1 MKGLEEETEENVG
14 GEQDES
20 EDDGAAHTSPCAHAV
35 GSLFL
40 FGFLFSCRFFG
51 GSGVAAITGESRVA
65 VGSGGLFH
73 ACFVGRGCHL
83 LPLGRCFGI
92 KADAFL
98 SLGCWR
104 IGPVG
109 AWCDA
114 CLGHGLP
121 CLQQALRADDH
132 AIIGN
137 QLLVAD
143 FQLFPAFRTS
153 PAHCL
158 GFRY

>member
-1 MKGLEEETEENVG
+1 MKGLEEEAEENVG
-14 GEQDES
+14 GEEDEG
-20 EDDGAAHTSPCAHAV
+20 EDDGAAHASPCAHAV

-40 FGFLFSCRFFG
+40 FGFLFSCRFSG
-51 GSGVAAITGESRVA
+51 GRGVVAITGESCVA

-73 ACFVGRGCHL
+73 AWFVGRGCRL
-83 LPLGRCFGI
+83 LPLGRRFGI
-92 KADAFL
+92 KVDAFL
-98 SLGCWR
+98 SLGSR
-104 IGPVG
+104 RVGPG
-109 AWCDA
+109 SARGDA

-132 AIIGN
+132 AIISN

-143 FQLFPAFRTS
+143 FQLFPAFRTG

-158 GFRY
+158 GVRF